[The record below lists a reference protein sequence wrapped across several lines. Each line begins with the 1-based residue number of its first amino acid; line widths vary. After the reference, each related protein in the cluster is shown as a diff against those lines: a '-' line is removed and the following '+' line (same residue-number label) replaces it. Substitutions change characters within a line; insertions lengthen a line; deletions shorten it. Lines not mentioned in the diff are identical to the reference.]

1 MKRPIKLRKGQCGLT
16 RTGRRMCVKP
26 DIGARFVALDF
37 DAAAEG
43 FEEVT
48 APPEQPKLLLAAEV
62 ATDALGSAAEDMVDV
77 EELERQLASPVFVQ
91 AVAAGV
97 ANVLRDALAKV
108 SEDAAAL
115 SDASPVTDE
124 RSQHSEG
131 AGYV

>member
-1 MKRPIKLRKGQCGLT
+1 MKRLRKGQCGLT
-16 RTGRRMCVKP
+16 RTGRRMCVMP
-26 DIGARFVALDF
+26 NIGARFVPKDF

-48 APPEQPKLLLAAEV
+48 APEQPKLLLAAEV
-62 ATDALGSAAEDMVDV
+62 ATDALDSAVEDMYDV

-97 ANVLRDALAKV
+97 ANVLREALAKV

>member
-1 MKRPIKLRKGQCGLT
+1 
-16 RTGRRMCVKP
+16 MCVSP
-26 DIGARFVALDF
+26 DIGARFVGKDF

-48 APPEQPKLLLAAEV
+48 APEQPKLLLAAEV
-62 ATDALGSAAEDMVDV
+62 ATDALGSAVEDMVDV

-91 AVAAGV
+91 AFGNGV
-97 ANVLRDALAKV
+97 REALARAR
-108 SEDAAAL
+108 EAAAAL

-124 RSQHSEG
+124 RPQHSEG